1 MSNFW
6 LIEQL
11 KTSGY
16 VGGCGIN
23 KLYQIAKQ
31 YIADNSLADTV
42 AMRCGDSVVLVT
54 NGKLP
59 QGFKWQAYK
68 GKKNRMRIVKEMELR
83 AQLKRT
89 ETRLFLILTSKIG
102 KHTRQG
108 LKRLKTQMRRGG
120 MDDENQPQQI

>member
-1 MSNFW
+1 MTNTKYF
-6 LIEQL
+6 EQL

-16 VGGCGIN
+16 VGGRGIN

-31 YIADNSLADTV
+31 YIADNGLADTV

-68 GKKNRMRIVKEMELR
+68 GKKNRMRIVKEMEST
-83 AQLKRT
+83 A
-89 ETRLFLILTSKIG
+89 
-102 KHTRQG
+102 
-108 LKRLKTQMRRGG
+108 
-120 MDDENQPQQI
+120 

>member
-1 MSNFW
+1 MTNTKYF
-6 LIEQL
+6 EQL

-42 AMRCGDSVVLVT
+42 AMRCGDSVVLVK

-59 QGFKWQAYK
+59 QGFKWQPYK
-68 GKKNRMRIVKEMELR
+68 GKKNRMRIVKEMELS
-83 AQLKRT
+83 A
-89 ETRLFLILTSKIG
+89 
-102 KHTRQG
+102 
-108 LKRLKTQMRRGG
+108 
-120 MDDENQPQQI
+120 

>member
-1 MSNFW
+1 MTNTKYF
-6 LIEQL
+6 EQL

-16 VGGCGIN
+16 ADGCGIN

-42 AMRCGDSVVLVT
+42 VMRCGDSVVLVT

-83 AQLKRT
+83 A
-89 ETRLFLILTSKIG
+89 
-102 KHTRQG
+102 
-108 LKRLKTQMRRGG
+108 
-120 MDDENQPQQI
+120 

>member
-1 MSNFW
+1 MTNTEYF
-6 LIEQL
+6 EQL

-42 AMRCGDSVVLVT
+42 AMRYETGVVLVT

-59 QGFKWQAYK
+59 SGFKWQAYK
-68 GKKNRMRIVKEMELR
+68 GKRNRMRVVKDMELS
-83 AQLKRT
+83 A
-89 ETRLFLILTSKIG
+89 
-102 KHTRQG
+102 
-108 LKRLKTQMRRGG
+108 
-120 MDDENQPQQI
+120 

>member
-1 MSNFW
+1 MTNTKYF
-6 LIEQL
+6 EQH

-59 QGFKWQAYK
+59 SGFKWQAYK
-68 GKKNRMRIVKEMELR
+68 GKRNRMRVVKEMELS
-83 AQLKRT
+83 A
-89 ETRLFLILTSKIG
+89 
-102 KHTRQG
+102 
-108 LKRLKTQMRRGG
+108 
-120 MDDENQPQQI
+120 